1 MQLPRLGLLLSLLSL
16 PAAAQSE
23 QALLDLAHTAV
34 RAEVLGR
41 SSPTPAGRSPAVPVF
56 VTLERDGKVLGCRGS
71 LSTRTS
77 SLEEEVALA
86 ARSAAAHDPRY
97 RPLTPADLDPLQVTV
112 TLVRR
117 QEPLTRDE
125 IGSLTPGEGLVLR
138 QGSRTGIVLPWE
150 GRDPAVRLRWAYRK
164 AGVVESSAAQ
174 LYRLTAERFK
184 G

>member
-1 MQLPRLGLLLSLLSL
+1 MQLSQLCLAVSILCA

-23 QALLDLAHTAV
+23 QPLLALAHSAV
-34 RAEVLGR
+34 RAEILGLP
-41 SSPTPAGRSPAVPVF
+41 SPTPPGRSLALPVF

-71 LSTRTS
+71 LSARTA

-97 RPLTPADLDPLQVTV
+97 RPLTSADLDHLRVTV

-117 QEPLTRDE
+117 QEPITRDE
-125 IGSLTPGEGLVLR
+125 ISSLAPGDGLVLR
-138 QGSRTGIVLPWE
+138 QGGRTGIVLPWE

-164 AGVVESSAAQ
+164 AGAAEGSAAQ

>member
-1 MQLPRLGLLLSLLSL
+1 MQLPRLCLVLSILSL

-23 QALLDLAHTAV
+23 QPLLELAHASV
-34 RAEVLGR
+34 RAEVIGH
-41 SSPTPAGRSPAVPVF
+41 SSPTPSGRTPTLPVF

-71 LSTRTS
+71 LSARAG

-97 RPLTPADLDPLQVTV
+97 RPLTPADLDHLQVTI

-117 QEPLTRDE
+117 QEPMTREE
-125 IGSLTPGEGLVLR
+125 IGSLAPGDGLVLR
-138 QGSRTGIVLPWE
+138 QGGRTGIVLPWE
-150 GRDPAVRLRWAYRK
+150 GRDPALRLRWAYRK
-164 AGVVESSAAQ
+164 AGVVEGSAAQ
-174 LYRLTAERFK
+174 LYRLIAERFK

>member
-1 MQLPRLGLLLSLLSL
+1 MQLPRLALALTLLCL
-16 PAAAQSE
+16 PAMAQGE
-23 QALLDLAHTAV
+23 QALINLAHAAV

-41 SSPTPAGRSPAVPVF
+41 ARATPPGRSPALPVF

-71 LSTRTS
+71 LSARTG

-97 RPLTPADLDPLQVTV
+97 RPLTAADLDHLQVTV
-112 TLVRR
+112 TLVRG
-117 QEPLTRDE
+117 QEPITRDK
-125 IGSLTPGEGLVLR
+125 IGSLAPGDGLVLR
-138 QGSRTGIVLPWE
+138 QGGRTGIVLPWE

-164 AGVVESSAAQ
+164 AGVAEGSAAQ
-174 LYRLTAERFK
+174 LCRLTAERFK